1 MPPEIMEEVM
11 GSSAAPVERT
21 YVRRKY
27 YIKKDFQKRFILE
40 YLALI
45 FLGAVLANGMLYALL
60 DKGIDKAF
68 YRAHIIITTT
78 GDVVRSP
85 LVLTN
90 IAVVSAS
97 VAAVLVSILLS
108 SWKVGSRLHCLAEG
122 IEGLKNG
129 DLTVQVKACDGH
141 LTEVADIFNH
151 TVMQLNRKIIPV
163 KDELTKIEET
173 ALGLETDRA
182 GTLEQLLKGV
192 ESIEEQLSA
201 FKLRQ

>member
-1 MPPEIMEEVM
+1 MSPEVAEEVM
-11 GSSAAPVERT
+11 GSSAAQAERP
-21 YVRRKY
+21 YVRRTY
-27 YIKKDFQKRFILE
+27 YIKKNFQKRFILE

-45 FLGAVLANGMLYALL
+45 SLGAVLVNWMLYSLL
-60 DKGIDKAF
+60 DKEIDKAF
-68 YRAHIIITTT
+68 YRAHIIITTA

-108 SWKVGSRLHCLAEG
+108 SWKIGNLLHCLAEG

-129 DLTVQVKACDGH
+129 DLTAQIKTYKGH
-141 LTEVADIFNH
+141 LAEVADIFNH
-151 TVMQLNRKIIPV
+151 TVMQLNRKITPV

-182 GTLEQLLKGV
+182 GALEQLLKGV
-192 ESIEEQLSA
+192 ESIKEHLSA
-201 FKLRQ
+201 FKLKQ

>member
-1 MPPEIMEEVM
+1 MNSRKINMR
-11 GSSAAPVERT
+11 RT
-21 YVRRKY
+21 Y

-45 FLGAVLANGMLYALL
+45 FLGAVLANGMLYTLL
-60 DKGIDKAF
+60 DKGIDEAF
-68 YRAHIIITTT
+68 YRAHISITTT

-90 IAVVSAS
+90 MAVVFAS
-97 VAAVLVSILLS
+97 LAAVLVSIWLN
-108 SWKVGSRLHCLAEG
+108 SWKIGNLLHCLTEG

-129 DLTVQVKACDGH
+129 DLTVQVKACKDH
-141 LTEVADIFNH
+141 LTEVAETFNKA
-151 TVMQLNRKIIPV
+151 VMQLNRKITSV

-173 ALGLETDRA
+173 ALSLETDRA

-192 ESIEEQLSA
+192 ESIEEQLSV